1 MKKKKSKVNYII
13 NYRREANEI
22 IKSIATSL
30 KSKVIEIESKS
41 PSRVLLQKFTTKKLD
56 AQVNKGILTPSL
68 LNISDSRTSYTS
80 NSLTKQQKFDNESVK
95 K

>member
-1 MKKKKSKVNYII
+1 MKKKSKVNYII
-13 NYRREANEI
+13 NYRKEANEI

-41 PSRVLLQKFTTKKLD
+41 PSRVLLQKFTTKKSD

-80 NSLTKQQKFDNESVK
+80 NSLTKQQNFDNESVK